1 MRRSSSSSTPDGRS
15 QSNSNGKKSSG
26 IWRKKADSKSKA
38 TSRDDDRDRSLAD
51 LPADSASPSSGRRS
65 YEPSVAS
72 ESAAKVD
79 RDTRGA
85 RGRDREPSSSPE
97 PVPRRLNGN
106 QSRSR
111 DDSAN
116 EESNRRREPQR
127 WPPDDVSLPP
137 LDTGA
142 AHTTSDQFAADIA
155 SPGFSQFPM
164 QYDNNYNY
172 DSPNY
177 SNPVSIPPPLMP
189 GHPDS
194 SPTSPATFD
203 PHVPQQFPGQFPD
216 NTAEPYLPYN
226 NPAGE
231 AADYYGDQG
240 QSVQEQPGVRPNPP
254 LVIPNSQAHLM
265 PASPGANP
273 PPEPSSM
280 GQVGSAAEFYADSPD
295 LDNPVSQQQPPEE
308 PPKPSKPNKPS
319 AVPAGIP
326 SGPPS
331 HDIPDSPM
339 PPEAPG
345 SAGTQ
350 PVGYTQNSPTQSHSM
365 GPAIG
370 AAAAAAAVGYMANH
384 HSNSSTSS
392 SEHPFPSSYMQ
403 NHEPYSPIGQ
413 PGPAIYPN
421 PALNNPNHASHPNHP
436 NHEAIYHSSPFQS
449 GGLAFQQRQRGPL
462 DKFIDF
468 WKDHEGV
475 GMYEEYTEAIG
486 VCKYCF
492 EPGTT
497 SRDAPRKHNYRPR
510 RRSSDRFSNDSRVN
524 KSSRYPSPSDDES
537 RRRRNSSKRSW
548 FGGLFSGST
557 AKALFESQD
566 FEDSYNVRPSR
577 VSSPRLSSSDSES
590 DSDRKSKPSRRRRRS
605 SLSKSPGG
613 SRRNSYPDSRRSRYE
628 GPRLRSRSQSRSSS
642 DSRSR
647 SSSRSDH
654 HSPIRDFA
662 LGAAVGSVTAAATS
676 HPRKKHSRSPKRK
689 GKGRKE
695 STTEDSSSSSYLDIS
710 RPTTAGSLGSF
721 FNTPSENKKKSG
733 PKSRK
738 GFFPF
743 SNNNSSSSSLDSDLA
758 FGTAYAKKPK
768 KSKKGKG
775 KKKGEDVNAKLL
787 ELSAMATALAGSTRG
802 RRSGEILAGKDSRSR
817 RPQSAPSVPKDDEW
831 EDYSEGQ
838 ESSVSSA
845 LAFGGSSQYGSS
857 SSEDSSDSGTSKW
870 NWRWG
875 SKKDKK
881 KNEQKKDSPSHDD
894 FPTGSILAGTALGT
908 AALASGYRKEG
919 EHFSSP
925 SSSSSES
932 LQQLDPI
939 PAPDPPRFN
948 ASSFPPSSAQEPA
961 FIRPGPIPLQQP
973 QPVTPVSQ
981 AVYSSQGE
989 PAPVYNAP
997 TVPPFF
1003 PPDAFYDP
1011 ASGRR
1016 DDVYPQRSDV
1026 SSNWN
1031 RTHRRRESS
1040 PDFYPGPFQDF
1051 TPSSYK
1057 RRPTDQASVQFDL
1070 TEEQK
1075 DKERRAT
1082 CYEGERR
1089 DNDRD
1094 QDIRLLDHES
1104 EEENE
1109 RREPRR
1115 VERLELEPERGRSRS
1130 RSRSSTRRDR
1140 SPNRR
1145 RWDDDDSSSW
1155 IGPAAAGTIGAAV
1168 AAAAIPSGPPSEG
1181 ASESSQRHRERSE
1194 KRRAERVPPFSE
1206 VVWDWPARADV
1217 DERPEPR
1224 PEPARAEPKE
1234 EPRIQSEPADVDVED
1249 KSQIAPKDSSRPGKN
1264 PTTRTPRT
1272 KPTHESYATY
1282 FALNKD
1288 RHSSDARMEHGENAS
1303 MSTIPE
1309 DEPQPPPQQDIEPPS
1324 KYLGGLPW
1332 TIPRLNLIEPTPPHS
1347 QNGSVRDV
1355 ASPDPPAAEH
1365 SQKEEAP
1372 RREQGSTTGSRVSW
1386 GGNETHEYEVHSTSS
1401 EQESDYEL
1409 ADEPDD
1415 MQRNP
1420 VDRGVAQES
1429 VGMPRDPVD
1438 HGMAQEPEGVKR
1450 GPIQQDIEFAT
1461 ILDATTKDAGFD
1473 PAIMTADTHYNTRS
1487 SPPQAEHRE
1496 FSEYQPS
1503 WQKPAH
1509 YVFEPHGASRD
1520 EVQTPHEEREP
1531 ETMGDAPEAK
1541 QQREAIGHFDTP
1553 KAKETMPG
1561 SFEEEPVQ
1569 PTEDPSHPVVE
1580 EKRPIENNRR
1590 PRRRSSRDSAR
1601 DDPRKTAI
1609 DVSRPE
1615 SISEE
1620 PQSEKEREPVSKDVS
1635 SKEDRGVRALGEFAP
1650 IALAAFPP
1658 KPISEEPQSVKKQ
1671 EPVKNETPWEDY
1683 HHFEAPRESELP
1695 VSPPS
1700 PGSGYRMSQDDLNK
1714 SEFVFRET
1722 PGETERPVSPPSPGS
1737 GYRMSQDDLNK
1748 SELVLGEIPR
1758 APSPSGYRL
1767 SQDDL
1772 SKSELVFGEMPR
1784 APSPS
1789 GYRLSQDDLDRSEFV
1804 LEDNRK
1810 PIPPREKEPAPAI
1823 SRLPLRRER
1832 RSQDKLHSRN
1842 DNVPSSDK
1850 GSTDAA
1856 PVVSAPEPARQERRK
1871 QSQSNRTDDG
1881 PLKDNDKPNYSF
1893 PAFPKPKEADE
1904 DCQQSTRAPSGDTP
1918 DIRDRGQPTSQQQQQ
1933 RPLKSETTTRQGP
1946 KEPSSVATPREPPNE
1961 EYRGRDGR
1969 DVAPEEARKAR
1980 GSKDT
1985 APAPRPLIWNER
1997 RSEDGPAPAVKDDAS
2012 FENNSQ
2018 PRVSEETPSDEFVL
2032 APNGEGRRRRDEPD
2046 SNNDNVPENDR
2057 GARGEEDINAQR
2069 YRFSRQQREEKR
2081 QREERRRQEAE
2092 GIAGPNG
2099 QTREEYEKV

>member
-1 MRRSSSSSTPDGRS
+1 MFKGLMRRSSSSSTPDGRN
-15 QSNSNGKKSSG
+15 QSSSSGKKSSG
-26 IWRKKADSKSKA
+26 IWRKKTDSKSKV
-38 TSRDDDRDRSLAD
+38 TSRGDDRDRSLGD
-51 LPADSASPSSGRRS
+51 LPTDSAPPSSGRRS

-72 ESAAKVD
+72 EPVPNVD
-79 RDTRGA
+79 RDARGA
-85 RGRDREPSSSPE
+85 RRRDRERSSSPE

-116 EESNRRREPQR
+116 EESNRWRESQR
-127 WPPDDVSLPP
+127 WPSGDVSLPP

-172 DSPNY
+172 ESPNY
-177 SNPVSIPPPLMP
+177 NNPVSIPPPLMP
-189 GHPDS
+189 SHPDS
-194 SPTSPATFD
+194 SPISPATFD
-203 PHVPQQFPGQFPD
+203 PHVPQQFLGQFPD
-216 NTAEPYLPYN
+216 NTAEPYHPYN

-240 QSVQEQPGVRPNPP
+240 QSVQNQPGVRPNPP

-295 LDNPVSQQQPPEE
+295 LDNPVPQQQPPAE
-308 PPKPSKPNKPS
+308 PPKPSEPNKPS
-319 AVPAGIP
+319 AAPAGIP
-326 SGPPS
+326 SGSPS
-331 HDIPDSPM
+331 YGTPDSPV

-345 SAGTQ
+345 STGTQ
-350 PVGYTQNSPTQSHSM
+350 PVGYTQNSPTQSHNM
-365 GPAIG
+365 GPTIG

-384 HSNSSTSS
+384 YHNSSTSS
-392 SEHPFPSSYMQ
+392 SEHPLPSSYTQ

-436 NHEAIYHSSPFQS
+436 DHEAVYHPSPFHS

-462 DKFIDF
+462 EKFIDF
-468 WKDHEGV
+468 WKDHEAV

-510 RRSSDRFSNDSRVN
+510 RRSSDRFSSDSRVN
-524 KSSRYPSPSDDES
+524 KSSRYSSPSDEGS
-537 RRRRNSSKRSW
+537 RRRRSSSKRSW
-548 FGGLFSGST
+548 FGGLFSGSA

-590 DSDRKSKPSRRRRRS
+590 DSDCKSKPSRRRGRS
-605 SLSKSPGG
+605 SLSQSPGG
-613 SRRNSYPDSRRSRYE
+613 SRRNSYSDPRRSRYE
-628 GPRLRSRSQSRSSS
+628 GPRLRSRSRSSS

-647 SSSRSDH
+647 SLSRSDR
-654 HSPIRDFA
+654 HSPVRDFA
-662 LGAAVGSVTAAATS
+662 LGAAVGSVAAAATS
-676 HPRKKHSRSPKRK
+676 RPQKKRSRSPKRK
-689 GKGRKE
+689 GKDRKE

-721 FNTPSENKKKSG
+721 FNAPSENTKKLR
-733 PKSRK
+733 PRSRK

-743 SNNNSSSSSLDSDLA
+743 SNNNSSSSSLDDDLA

-775 KKKGEDVNAKLL
+775 KKKDEDVNAKLL
-787 ELSAMATALAGSTRG
+787 ELSAMATALAGSTQG
-802 RRSGEILAGKDSRSR
+802 RRSGEILAGRNPRSR
-817 RPQSAPSVPKDDEW
+817 RPRSVLSAPKDDEW

-857 SSEDSSDSGTSKW
+857 SSGGEDSSDSGTSKW

-881 KNEQKKDSPSHDD
+881 KKEQKKDSPSRGD
-894 FPTGSILAGTALGT
+894 FPTGSILASTALGT

-932 LQQLDPI
+932 LQQLEPI
-939 PAPDPPRFN
+939 PASDPPHFD
-948 ASSFPPSSAQEPA
+948 ASSFPPSSSAQEPA

-1016 DDVYPQRSDV
+1016 DEAYPQRSDV

-1075 DKERRAT
+1075 DKERRAARR
-1082 CYEGERR
+1082 ERERR
-1089 DNDRD
+1089 DNNRD
-1094 QDIRLLDHES
+1094 QDIQLLDHES
-1104 EEENE
+1104 EEDNE
-1109 RREPRR
+1109 CREPRR
-1115 VERLELEPERGRSRS
+1115 MERLELEPERGRSRS

-1140 SPNRR
+1140 SPDRR
-1145 RWDDDDSSSW
+1145 RWGDDDSSSW
-1155 IGPAAAGTIGAAV
+1155 IGPAAAGTIGAVVAV
-1168 AAAAIPSGPPSEG
+1168 AAMPSGAPSES
-1181 ASESSQRHRERSE
+1181 ASESSQRYRERSE

-1206 VVWDWPARADV
+1206 VGWDRPARADV
-1217 DERPEPR
+1217 DERLESR
-1224 PEPARAEPKE
+1224 PKPASAEPKE
-1234 EPRIQSEPADVDVED
+1234 EPRTQQKPGDVDIED
-1249 KSQIAPKDSSRPGKN
+1249 EFQIAPENQSRPGKN

-1282 FALNKD
+1282 FAPQEE
-1288 RHSSDARMEHGENAS
+1288 RHSPDAQTEHRENAT

-1309 DEPQPPPQQDIEPPS
+1309 DEPEPPPQQDTEPPS
-1324 KYLGGLPW
+1324 KYLGELRW
-1332 TIPRLNLIEPTPPHS
+1332 TVPRLNLIEPTPPHS

-1355 ASPDPPAAEH
+1355 ASPDPSAAEH
-1365 SQKEEAP
+1365 CQKEEVP

-1401 EQESDYEL
+1401 EQDSDYEM
-1409 ADEPDD
+1409 ADELDD
-1415 MQRNP
+1415 MQREP
-1420 VDRGVAQES
+1420 VN
-1429 VGMPRDPVD
+1429 
-1438 HGMAQEPEGVKR
+1438 HGMAQEPVGMQRDLVDYKMVQKPEGMKR
-1450 GPIQQDIEFAT
+1450 DPIQQDIEFAT

-1473 PAIMTADTHYNTRS
+1473 PAIMTADSHYDTRS
-1487 SPPQAEHRE
+1487 SPPQAEHHE
-1496 FSEYQPS
+1496 FSEYEPS

-1509 YVFEPHGASRD
+1509 YILEPHGAGRD
-1520 EVQTPHEEREP
+1520 EVQTLPGEEREP
-1531 ETMGDAPEAK
+1531 EVMEYAPEVK
-1541 QQREAIGHFDTP
+1541 RHKEAIGRFNAP

-1561 SFEEEPVQ
+1561 SFEEESME
-1569 PTEDPSHPVVE
+1569 PTEGPSPRPVVE
-1580 EKRPIENNRR
+1580 EKRPRENDRLS
-1590 PRRRSSRDSAR
+1590 RRRSSRDSAR

-1615 SISEE
+1615 PISEK
-1620 PQSEKEREPVSKDVS
+1620 PLSEKEQEPVNNDIP
-1635 SKEDRGVRALGEFAP
+1635 SKEDRDIKVPGEFAP
-1650 IALAAFPP
+1650 ITLAISPLG
-1658 KPISEEPQSVKKQ
+1658 PISEEPRSSKKQ
-1671 EPVKNETPWEDY
+1671 QPVKNETPWEDY
-1683 HHFEAPRESELP
+1683 HQAEAPRES
-1695 VSPPS
+1695 
-1700 PGSGYRMSQDDLNK
+1700 
-1714 SEFVFRET
+1714 
-1722 PGETERPVSPPSPGS
+1722 ERPVSPPSPGS

-1748 SELVLGEIPR
+1748 
-1758 APSPSGYRL
+1758 
-1767 SQDDL
+1767 
-1772 SKSELVFGEMPR
+1772 
-1784 APSPS
+1784 
-1789 GYRLSQDDLDRSEFV
+1789 
-1804 LEDNRK
+1804 
-1810 PIPPREKEPAPAI
+1810 
-1823 SRLPLRRER
+1823 
-1832 RSQDKLHSRN
+1832 
-1842 DNVPSSDK
+1842 
-1850 GSTDAA
+1850 
-1856 PVVSAPEPARQERRK
+1856 
-1871 QSQSNRTDDG
+1871 
-1881 PLKDNDKPNYSF
+1881 
-1893 PAFPKPKEADE
+1893 
-1904 DCQQSTRAPSGDTP
+1904 
-1918 DIRDRGQPTSQQQQQ
+1918 
-1933 RPLKSETTTRQGP
+1933 
-1946 KEPSSVATPREPPNE
+1946 
-1961 EYRGRDGR
+1961 
-1969 DVAPEEARKAR
+1969 
-1980 GSKDT
+1980 
-1985 APAPRPLIWNER
+1985 
-1997 RSEDGPAPAVKDDAS
+1997 
-2012 FENNSQ
+2012 
-2018 PRVSEETPSDEFVL
+2018 
-2032 APNGEGRRRRDEPD
+2032 
-2046 SNNDNVPENDR
+2046 
-2057 GARGEEDINAQR
+2057 
-2069 YRFSRQQREEKR
+2069 
-2081 QREERRRQEAE
+2081 
-2092 GIAGPNG
+2092 
-2099 QTREEYEKV
+2099 